1 MSTATN
7 SAAPGRNRWSSN
19 WVFLLFLTGIIIIAL
34 WQIRS
39 ILLLTFTSIVLV
51 IFFTIPIR
59 RLTKIT
65 LPFNG
70 GRKMSRGAAILI
82 TLVGVVLVLMILS
95 AVVFPQIIEQFVT
108 LINTTIPAG
117 IARVSEW
124 WDGGRVLNEIPFL
137 ENVDLT
143 SIFGSTD
150 RLESGA
156 AGVASLDIVRH
167 MRKPGIDPYIAQMVT
182 VIQPS
187 LTLNISQSL
196 LQDIGGQLLNA
207 LGTVGGS
214 VIPLLGGVANFL
226 LSMLIVIFVSMYFLA
241 EPGRYVDRIILYTPV
256 GYRSRMRTILNRMDE
271 AIRAWLKIT
280 GVSMLVAGILT
291 GILLLVL
298 ADLRT
303 QWAALGVIAGV
314 ASFIPNFGPLLALIP
329 ALLVGAVQTP
339 QNLLLIVLIVYGVSF
354 VQSQVVSPILAN
366 EDMNM
371 PPVLI
376 LIGQIVFGIFFGF
389 LGIMFAVPLMAIL
402 LVLLDEVYVKD
413 VLGDRES
420 VPDELIIEPMETP
433 ESYGTA

>member
-7 SAAPGRNRWSSN
+7 SMTPRRERWSSN

-59 RLTKIT
+59 RLTQIT

-70 GRKMSRGAAILI
+70 GRKMSRGAAIVV
-82 TLVGVVLVLMILS
+82 TLVGVILVLMILS
-95 AVVFPQIIEQFVT
+95 VVVFPQIIEQFVT

-117 IARVSEW
+117 IARVSDW
-124 WDGGRVLNEIPFL
+124 WDGGRALNDIPFL
-137 ENVDLT
+137 ENVDL
-143 SIFGSTD
+143 SGIFGSTA
-150 RLESGA
+150 RLDSGA
-156 AGVASLDIVRH
+156 AGVAELDIVRF
-167 MRKPGIDPYIAQMVT
+167 MRRAEIAPTIAQMIG

-187 LTLNISQSL
+187 LTLNLSQSM
-196 LQDIGGQLLNA
+196 LQDIGAQLLSA

-214 VIPLLGGVANFL
+214 VLPLLGGVANFL
-226 LSMLIVIFVSMYFLA
+226 LSLLIVVFVSMYFLA

-256 GYRSRMRTILNRMDE
+256 GYRGRMRTILNRMDE
-271 AIRAWLKIT
+271 AIRAWLKVT
-280 GVSMLVAGILT
+280 GVSMLVAGVLT

-298 ADLRT
+298 ADLPT

-329 ALLVGAVQTP
+329 ALLVGAVQSP
-339 QNLLLIVLIVYGVSF
+339 DRLLVIVIIVYGVSF
-354 VQSQVVSPILAN
+354 IQSQVVSPILAN

-389 LGIMFAVPLMAIL
+389 LGIMFAVPLTAIL

-413 VLGDRES
+413 VLGDRKS
-420 VPDELIIEPMETP
+420 IPDELIIEPMETP
-433 ESYGTA
+433 ETYGTA

>member
-7 SAAPGRNRWSSN
+7 STTPTPNRWSSN

-59 RLTKIT
+59 RLTQIT
-65 LPFNG
+65 LPFND
-70 GRKMSRGAAILI
+70 GRKMSRGTAILI
-82 TLVGVVLVLMILS
+82 TLIGVVLILLILS
-95 AVVFPQIIEQFVT
+95 IVVFPQIIEQFVT

-117 IARVSEW
+117 IDRVSEW

-137 ENVDLT
+137 KNVDLT
-143 SIFGSTD
+143 AIFGSSY
-150 RLESGA
+150 RLGA
-156 AGVASLDIVRH
+156 GADGVTSLDIVRYL
-167 MRKPGIDPYIAQMVT
+167 RRIDIDPHITQFVS

-187 LTLNISQSL
+187 LTLNLSQSV
-196 LQDIGGQLLNA
+196 LQDIGGQLLSA

-214 VIPLLGGVANFL
+214 VIPLLGGLANFL
-226 LSMLIVIFVSMYFLA
+226 LSMLIVIFISMYFLA
-241 EPGRYVDRIILYTPV
+241 EPGRYVDRIVLYTPV
-256 GYRSRMRTILNRMDE
+256 GYRGRMRTILHRIDE

-291 GILLLVL
+291 GVLLLVL
-298 ADLRT
+298 ADLPT

-314 ASFIPNFGPLLALIP
+314 ASFVPNFGPLLALIP
-329 ALLVGAVQTP
+329 ALLVGAVQSP
-339 QNLLLIVLIVYGVSF
+339 DRLLVIVLIVYGVSF

-420 VPDELIIEPMETP
+420 VPDELIIEPMETS
-433 ESYGTA
+433 ETYGTT